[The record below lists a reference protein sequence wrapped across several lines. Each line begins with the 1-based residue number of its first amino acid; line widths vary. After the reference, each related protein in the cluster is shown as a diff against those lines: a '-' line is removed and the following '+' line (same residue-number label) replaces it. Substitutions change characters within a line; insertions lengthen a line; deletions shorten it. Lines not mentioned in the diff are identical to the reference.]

1 MRFNILIGG
10 KAGQGINKVSQIV
23 SDILTEQGYFT
34 FNYRDYPSLIR
45 GGHNFNIL
53 SISDKRVGSYES
65 KLDGIVAMDEKTIVL
80 HKNELKNNGFIID
93 FKEFDGLGRNL
104 NIALAGALIKIF
116 GIDKRILIDRIK
128 KEFNNQEAISASE
141 KGFNNKG
148 KKFELKKLKNSILRM
163 SGSQGV
169 AEGAIN
175 SKIDLY
181 LSYPMTPAT
190 AVMHELAAKQI
201 EHNFLV
207 FQPENEI
214 AVANAGL
221 GASFAG
227 AKTMIGSSGGGYDL
241 MTEALSM
248 QGISEIPLIVYL
260 ASRPGPGTGIPTY
273 STQADLDVAL
283 RAGHGEF
290 PRIVIAPGDPIECT
304 EKTNEAFYLSEKYGA
319 LSIILSDKNLAE
331 SEFSSE
337 VAKIYN
343 TKHHKLIV
351 KPSDLLKSFITIAD
365 NYDEPI
371 GDNSIL
377 PSMLVSKLASSKVK
391 VALTGD
397 GGDENFAGYERYLF
411 VNISN
416 FISKISHTNSF
427 VPKTLGALLKL
438 YPHKQTERSY
448 RFLTTLN
455 EVFYRKYINYN
466 LFFTNSVKQNLYS
479 QSFKKLTA
487 SNDTYE
493 LYKKFYDKDLSDLDN
508 ALKIDINT
516 YLPDNLLYK
525 TDTAS
530 MAFGLELRSPFLD
543 HILMEKIAKMPSNM
557 KLKLFTKKKILKSI
571 AKWKNLLPQELIN
584 RPKKGFN
591 IPQNKWPRIP
601 NLFYIFSSIFKICNF
616 FPFL

>member
-319 LSIILSDKNLAE
+319 LSIILSDKHLAE
-331 SEFSSE
+331 SEFSTDRKPNKIIPVEVKRKVPGEGIVKASSYE
-337 VAKIYN
+337 HDEYGNTTEIPAVAKKN
-343 TKHHKLIV
+343 
-351 KPSDLLKSFITIAD
+351 AD
-365 NYDEPI
+365 DRI
-371 GDNSIL
+371 
-377 PSMLVSKLASSKVK
+377 
-391 VALTGD
+391 
-397 GGDENFAGYERYLF
+397 
-411 VNISN
+411 
-416 FISKISHTNSF
+416 
-427 VPKTLGALLKL
+427 
-438 YPHKQTERSY
+438 
-448 RFLTTLN
+448 
-455 EVFYRKYINYN
+455 RKY
-466 LFFTNSVKQNLYS
+466 
-479 QSFKKLTA
+479 
-487 SNDTYE
+487 
-493 LYKKFYDKDLSDLDN
+493 
-508 ALKIDINT
+508 
-516 YLPDNLLYK
+516 
-525 TDTAS
+525 
-530 MAFGLELRSPFLD
+530 
-543 HILMEKIAKMPSNM
+543 EKIKEEAKIFQMIKIYGNKNAKNLVISWGSNKTAILDAIDAIDESIENPSKGNWKFLQVLYM
-557 KLKLFTKKKILKSI
+557 KPMSDEIKKEIENANKVILIEQNVTGQLGRLIREKTGIKIENRILKYDGKPFTSD
-571 AKWKNLLPQELIN
+571 EL
-584 RPKKGFN
+584 KGE
-591 IPQNKWPRIP
+591 IQ
-601 NLFYIFSSIFKICNF
+601 KIK
-616 FPFL
+616 